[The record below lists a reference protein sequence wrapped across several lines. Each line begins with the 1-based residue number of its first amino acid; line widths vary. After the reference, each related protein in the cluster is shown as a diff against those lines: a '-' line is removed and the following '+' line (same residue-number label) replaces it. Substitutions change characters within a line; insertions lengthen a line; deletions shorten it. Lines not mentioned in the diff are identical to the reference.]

1 MANVVS
7 VSAIAEEISGQL
19 NDYSDKVADAVKDAV
34 DTVTKQLVTNTKADA
49 PKRTGKYRKSISSK
63 TTSNSTF
70 GRTKVWYVKTPGV
83 YYSHLLENGHA
94 KVNGGRV
101 AAIPHIAPNVE
112 IAEEELTKLIKEAI
126 ENG

>member
-7 VSAIAEEISGQL
+7 VSAIAEEITGQL
-19 NDYSDKVADAVKDAV
+19 DNYSDKVAEAVKDAV
-34 DTVTKQLVTNTKADA
+34 DTVTKELVSNTRADA
-49 PKRTGKYRKSISSK
+49 PKRTGNYRKSISSK

-70 GRTKVWYVKTPGV
+70 GKTKLWYVKTPGR

-94 KVNGGRV
+94 KIGGGRV
-101 AAIPHIAPNVE
+101 AAIPHIEPNVE
-112 IAEEELTKLIKEAI
+112 KAKEELTKLIKEAI